1 MLMNLQINN
10 SYDIFIAYAAL
21 LFANMVVGILYLFAG
36 GDSGQTFGLALIYWA
51 LYTPLSFICW
61 FRPAYKAFRDDSSFN
76 FMVSKM
82 FMTQRCQAKR
92 WYSAITFRNG
102 CSFISLPFRCF
113 SLSSSSNFWSPPFTH
128 LVLEEWDR
136 VVSLW
141 ASEKRALEIQ
151 VDLGNSLVCWC

>member
-1 MLMNLQINN
+1 MNN

-82 FMTQRCQAKR
+82 FMTQRCQA
-92 WYSAITFRNG
+92 YNNSAITNRNG
-102 CSFISLPFRCF
+102 CSFISLPKSFERIK
-113 SLSSSSNFWSPPFTH
+113 SGY
-128 LVLEEWDR
+128 R
-136 VVSLW
+136 QM
-141 ASEKRALEIQ
+141 EKN
-151 VDLGNSLVCWC
+151 NSLQLDCNSTELILETGLIMKTKKYVWIEKL

>member
-1 MLMNLQINN
+1 
-10 SYDIFIAYAAL
+10 
-21 LFANMVVGILYLFAG
+21 MVVGILYLFAG

-76 FMVSKM
+76 FMVSKT
-82 FMTQRCQAKR
+82 FITQRCKAYIILPQTTK
-92 WYSAITFRNG
+92 TLLTN
-102 CSFISLPFRCF
+102 FIAFRCF

-128 LVLEEWDR
+128 LVLEEWDP

-141 ASEKRALEIQ
+141 ALARKALVIQ
-151 VDLGNSLVCWC
+151 VDLENSLAC

>member
-1 MLMNLQINN
+1 MDLEIKD

-76 FMVSKM
+76 FMVSKK
-82 FMTQRCQAKR
+82 FMTQRCQA
-92 WYSAITFRNG
+92 
-102 CSFISLPFRCF
+102 
-113 SLSSSSNFWSPPFTH
+113 
-128 LVLEEWDR
+128 
-136 VVSLW
+136 
-141 ASEKRALEIQ
+141 
-151 VDLGNSLVCWC
+151 